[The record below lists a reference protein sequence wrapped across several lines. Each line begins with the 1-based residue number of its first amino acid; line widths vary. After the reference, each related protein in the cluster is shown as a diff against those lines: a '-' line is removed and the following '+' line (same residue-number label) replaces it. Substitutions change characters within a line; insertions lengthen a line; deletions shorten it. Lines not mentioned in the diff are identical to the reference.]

1 MTTGQGT
8 WFFVRLAIL
17 CSTVLVAAKLLIDAV
32 LLGWV
37 KRLMDAYPALD
48 FNEAE
53 KGEAG
58 EIAAED
64 IETEP

>member
-1 MTTGQGT
+1 
-8 WFFVRLAIL
+8 
-17 CSTVLVAAKLLIDAV
+17 VAAKLLIDAV

-48 FNEAE
+48 FSEGERAE
-53 KGEAG
+53 VG

-64 IETEP
+64 IEPEP